1 MSVRPLTI
9 ELASTVF
16 RQTQAWFGTPAL
28 LRAKPRDCAAGD
40 VFDGHLR
47 RTALQ
52 VVRAEDIWQQERFP
66 FRVFSD
72 GVHDDQNGELLA
84 RALVLNGHHGRAWFH
99 VPELFRSSALD
110 IQTHL
115 GISFV
120 DAVGVYCEAKAMRQQ
135 AKRENRRNPRRTEN
149 ARRLDRIRNLLALH
163 FSGEAVCDLE
173 SIARIIEG

>member
-1 MSVRPLTI
+1 MRPLTL

-16 RQTQAWFGTPAL
+16 RQTQAWFGPPAL
-28 LRAKPRDCAAGD
+28 LRANPRDCAAGD

-52 VVRAEDIWQQERFP
+52 LVRAEDIWHQGRFP

-72 GVHDDQNGELLA
+72 GVRDDQNGELLA
-84 RALVLNGHHGRAWFH
+84 RALVLTGHHGRAWFH
-99 VPELFRSSALD
+99 IPELFRTSALD
-110 IQTHL
+110 IQNYL

-120 DAVGVYCEAKAMRQQ
+120 DAVGVYCEAKALRQL
-135 AKRENRRNPRRTEN
+135 AKREQRRNPRRTEN
-149 ARRLDRIRNLLALH
+149 ARRLDRIRSLLAAH

-173 SIARIIEG
+173 SIARIIEQ